1 MKKQFLLLMLL
12 FASLAS
18 VNAQEQSIDQ
28 KVDSNHLYQVAEEM
42 PQFLGGQKELVKFL
56 SSNVQ
61 YPAEA
66 CRAKIQGR
74 AIVSFVVEPDGSVTN
89 VGIAKGV
96 AKILDDEAI
105 RVVSMSPKW
114 KPGKIGGKP
123 VRVKYNLPITFKLD
137 DEESVHEHVEQM
149 PEFPGGQK
157 ALLKFLEN
165 NVRYPA
171 VALANKIQGRTI
183 VSFVVEPD
191 GSVDNVEVAKSSSS
205 VLDEEAVR
213 VVKKFPKWKPGMI
226 DGKPVRV
233 KYCVPV
239 NFKLQEVKEERN
251 NIFWG
256 RER

>member
-1 MKKQFLLLMLL
+1 MKKQFLLLVAL
-12 FASLAS
+12 FAFLLN
-18 VNAQEQSIDQ
+18 VNAQNNVSKNDESTR
-28 KVDSNHLYQVAEEM
+28 LYQVVEQM
-42 PQFLGGQKELVKFL
+42 PEFPGGHKELVNFI
-56 SSNVQ
+56 SSNLQ

-66 CRAKIQGR
+66 CRAKTQGK
-74 AIVSFVVEPDGSVTN
+74 VVVTFVVEPDGSVTN

-123 VRVKYNLPITFKLD
+123 VRVQYNLPITFKLD
-137 DEESVHEHVEQM
+137 DVESVHEHVEQM

-171 VALANKIQGRTI
+171 VAFANKIQGRTI

>member
-1 MKKQFLLLMLL
+1 MKKQFLLLVAL
-12 FASLAS
+12 FAFLLN
-18 VNAQEQSIDQ
+18 VNAQKNVSKNDESTRQ
-28 KVDSNHLYQVAEEM
+28 YQV
-42 PQFLGGQKELVKFL
+42 
-56 SSNVQ
+56 
-61 YPAEA
+61 
-66 CRAKIQGR
+66 
-74 AIVSFVVEPDGSVTN
+74 
-89 VGIAKGV
+89 
-96 AKILDDEAI
+96 
-105 RVVSMSPKW
+105 
-114 KPGKIGGKP
+114 
-123 VRVKYNLPITFKLD
+123 
-137 DEESVHEHVEQM
+137 VEQM

-157 ALLKFLEN
+157 ALLRFLEN

-171 VALANKIQGRTI
+171 VAFANKIQGRTI

>member
-1 MKKQFLLLMLL
+1 MKKQFLLLVAL
-12 FASLAS
+12 FAFLLN
-18 VNAQEQSIDQ
+18 VNAQNNVSKNDESTR
-28 KVDSNHLYQVAEEM
+28 LYQVVEQM
-42 PQFLGGQKELVKFL
+42 PEFSGGHKELVNFI
-56 SSNVQ
+56 SSNLQ

-66 CRAKIQGR
+66 CRAKTQGK
-74 AIVSFVVEPDGSVTN
+74 VVVTFVVEPDGSVTN

-157 ALLKFLEN
+157 ALLKFLQN
-165 NVRYPA
+165 NVRYPTFA
-171 VALANKIQGRTI
+171 SANKIQGRTI

-239 NFKLQEVKEERN
+239 TFKLQEVKEERN

>member
-1 MKKQFLLLMLL
+1 MKKQFLLLVAL
-12 FASLAS
+12 FAFLLN
-18 VNAQEQSIDQ
+18 VNAQNNVSKNDESTR
-28 KVDSNHLYQVAEEM
+28 LYQVVEQM
-42 PQFLGGQKELVKFL
+42 PEFPGGQKALLKFL
-56 SSNVQ
+56 QNNVR
-61 YPAEA
+61 YPTVAYTN
-66 CRAKIQGR
+66 KIQGKTV
-74 AIVSFVVEPDGSVTN
+74 VSFVVEPDGSVDN
-89 VGIAKGV
+89 VEVAKGV

-157 ALLKFLEN
+157 ALLKFLQN
-165 NVRYPA
+165 NVRYPTFA
-171 VALANKIQGRTI
+171 SANKIQGRTI

>member
-1 MKKQFLLLMLL
+1 MKKQFLLLVAL
-12 FASLAS
+12 FAFLLN
-18 VNAQEQSIDQ
+18 VNAQNNVSKNDESTR
-28 KVDSNHLYQVAEEM
+28 LYQV
-42 PQFLGGQKELVKFL
+42 
-56 SSNVQ
+56 
-61 YPAEA
+61 
-66 CRAKIQGR
+66 
-74 AIVSFVVEPDGSVTN
+74 
-89 VGIAKGV
+89 
-96 AKILDDEAI
+96 
-105 RVVSMSPKW
+105 
-114 KPGKIGGKP
+114 
-123 VRVKYNLPITFKLD
+123 
-137 DEESVHEHVEQM
+137 VEQM

-157 ALLKFLEN
+157 ALLKFLQN

-171 VALANKIQGRTI
+171 VALVNKIQGRTI

>member
-1 MKKQFLLLMLL
+1 MKKQFLLLVAL
-12 FASLAS
+12 FAFLLN
-18 VNAQEQSIDQ
+18 VNAQKNVSKNDESTR
-28 KVDSNHLYQVAEEM
+28 LYQVVEQM
-42 PQFLGGQKELVKFL
+42 PRFPGGNKELVNFI
-56 SSNVQ
+56 SSNLQ

-66 CRAKIQGR
+66 CRSKTQGR
-74 AIVSFVVEPDGSVTN
+74 VIVTFVVEPDGSVTN
-89 VGIAKGV
+89 VGIGKGV
-96 AKILDDEAI
+96 AKILDDEAM

-114 KPGKIGGKP
+114 NPGKIDGKP
-123 VRVKYNLPITFKLD
+123 VRVQYNLPITFKLD
-137 DEESVHEHVEQM
+137 DVDSLYEHVEQM

-165 NVRYPA
+165 NVRYPT
-171 VALANKIQGRTI
+171 VVFVNKIQGRTV

-191 GSVDNVEVAKSSSS
+191 GSVDNVEVAKSSSN

-239 NFKLQEVKEERN
+239 TFKLQEVKEERDN
-251 NIFWG
+251 MFWG

>member
-28 KVDSNHLYQVAEEM
+28 KVDSNHLYQVVEEM

-137 DEESVHEHVEQM
+137 DVDSVYEHVEQM
-149 PEFPGGQK
+149 PEFPGGQY
-157 ALLKFLEN
+157 AFLN
-165 NVRYPA
+165 FIAKNLRYPT
-171 VALANKIQGRTI
+171 VAYTNKIQGKTV

-191 GSVDNVEVAKSSSS
+191 GSIDNVEVFKSSTN

-213 VVKKFPKWKPGMI
+213 VVKKSPKWKPGMI

-239 NFKLQEVKEERN
+239 NFRLQEVKEERN

>member
-1 MKKQFLLLMLL
+1 MKKQFLLLVAL
-12 FASLAS
+12 FAFLLN
-18 VNAQEQSIDQ
+18 VNAQKNVSKNDESTRQ
-28 KVDSNHLYQVAEEM
+28 YQV
-42 PQFLGGQKELVKFL
+42 
-56 SSNVQ
+56 
-61 YPAEA
+61 
-66 CRAKIQGR
+66 
-74 AIVSFVVEPDGSVTN
+74 
-89 VGIAKGV
+89 
-96 AKILDDEAI
+96 
-105 RVVSMSPKW
+105 
-114 KPGKIGGKP
+114 
-123 VRVKYNLPITFKLD
+123 
-137 DEESVHEHVEQM
+137 VEQM

-165 NVRYPA
+165 NVRYPTFA
-171 VALANKIQGRTI
+171 SANKIQGRTV

>member
-1 MKKQFLLLMLL
+1 MKKQFLLLVAL
-12 FASLAS
+12 FAFLLN
-18 VNAQEQSIDQ
+18 VNAQNNVSKNDESTR
-28 KVDSNHLYQVAEEM
+28 LYQVVEQM
-42 PQFLGGQKELVKFL
+42 PEFLGGHKELVNFI
-56 SSNVQ
+56 SSNLQ

-66 CRAKIQGR
+66 CRAKTQGK
-74 AIVSFVVEPDGSVTN
+74 VVVTFVVEPDGSVTN
-89 VGIAKGV
+89 VGIAKGA
-96 AKILDDEAI
+96 AKILDDEAM
-105 RVVSMSPKW
+105 RVVGMSPKW
-114 KPGKIGGKP
+114 TPGKIDGKP
-123 VRVKYNLPITFKLD
+123 VRVQYNLPITFKLD
-137 DEESVHEHVEQM
+137 DVESVHEHVEQM

-171 VALANKIQGRTI
+171 VAFVNKIQGRTI